1 MKYSKVWWKEAV
13 IYQIYPR
20 SFMDSNADGI
30 GDLKG
35 ITSKIDYLKDLG
47 VDVIW
52 LSPHFKSPNVD
63 NGYDISDYE
72 NILDEFGTMADFD
85 EMLAALHQ
93 NGLKLIIDL
102 VVNHTSDQ
110 HEWFKQASSSKENP
124 YRDFYHWKEEI
135 PNDWV
140 SFFSGSAWAHD
151 KSTNE
156 YYLHLFDKKQ
166 PDLNWEN
173 QKLRQAI
180 YAMMLF
186 WLKKGINGFRMDV
199 ISLIA
204 KDLDFPNFPL
214 NRFGDLSYYAN
225 GPKVHEYL
233 QEMNQE
239 VLSKYDCMTVGEAFG
254 VQAEQAVSYV
264 SNDGKEL
271 NMIYHFD
278 HAVPREESCF
288 IAPKKEFSLVELK
301 FIFNKWDKAIGTNG
315 WNTVY
320 FGNHDN
326 PRMLSRFGDTGKYF
340 QVSAKMLATV
350 LLSLP
355 GTPFMY
361 QGDEIG
367 MSNANFTKITEYDD
381 VQVFN
386 AFEVLVN
393 QQGNSSEVFLKASN
407 QIARDHARTPMQW
420 NKNKNAGFTTADKT
434 WLKLNDNY
442 TRVNVADQ
450 VEQPNSILNYY
461 KKLIQLRKKY
471 EVFIYGN
478 YIDLQP
484 DCNKI
489 WLYKRCFEGKNLLVM
504 NNFTPT
510 TQSFQLDFKI
520 NNIVLLLTNLEE
532 VELLQNQQ
540 FTLRPYESRI
550 YLFQYYL

>member
-1 MKYSKVWWKEAV
+1 MWWKEAV
-13 IYQIYPR
+13 VYQIYPR

-63 NGYDISDYE
+63 NGYDISDYQ
-72 NILDEFGTMADFD
+72 NILEEFGTMADFD
-85 EMLAALHQ
+85 EMLSALHQ

-102 VVNHTSDQ
+102 VINHTSDQ
-110 HEWFKQASSSKENP
+110 HEWFNQASSSKENP

-140 SFFSGSAWAHD
+140 SFFSGSAWAFD
-151 KSTNE
+151 KPTNE
-156 YYLHLFDKKQ
+156 YYLHLFDKTQ

-180 YAMMLF
+180 YEMMLF

-204 KDLDFPNFPL
+204 KDLTFPNFPQ
-214 NRFGDLSYYAN
+214 NRFGDLSCYAN
-225 GPKVHEYL
+225 GPKIHEYL

-254 VQAEQAVSYV
+254 VQAEQASSYV
-264 SNDGKEL
+264 SDDRKEL

-301 FIFNKWDKAIGTNG
+301 FIFNKWDKAIGANG

-340 QVSAKMLATV
+340 QESAKMLATV

-367 MSNANFTKITEYDD
+367 MSNANFTEIAEYDD

-393 QQGNSSEVFLKASN
+393 QQGNSPEVFLKASN
-407 QIARDHARTPMQW
+407 RIARDHARTPMQW
-420 NKNKNAGFTTADKT
+420 NENKNAGFTTADKA
-434 WLKLNDNY
+434 WLKVNDNY
-442 TRVNVADQ
+442 PHVNVGDQ
-450 VEQPNSILNYY
+450 VEQPHSILNYY
-461 KKLIQLRKKY
+461 KKMIQLRKKY
-471 EVFIYGN
+471 AVFVYGD
-478 YIDLQP
+478 YLDLRP
-484 DCNKI
+484 NCNQI
-489 WLYKRCFEGKNLLVM
+489 WLYRRCFEGKNLLVM
-504 NNFTPT
+504 NNFTPI
-510 TQSFQLDFKI
+510 TQDFQLDFKI

-532 VELLQNQQ
+532 VELLENQQ

-550 YLFQYYL
+550 YLFQ

>member
-72 NILDEFGTMADFD
+72 NILDEFGSMADFD

-110 HEWFKQASSSKENP
+110 HEWFTQASSSKENP
-124 YRDFYHWKEEI
+124 YRDFYLWKEEI

-140 SFFSGSAWAHD
+140 SFFSGSAWAHN
-151 KSTNE
+151 KLTNE

-225 GPKVHEYL
+225 NPKVHEYL

-254 VQAEQAVSYV
+254 VQAEQAISYV
-264 SNDGKEL
+264 SNEGKEL

-288 IAPKKEFSLVELK
+288 IKPKKEFSLVELK
-301 FIFNKWDKAIGTNG
+301 FIFNKWDKAIGANG

-326 PRMLSRFGDTGKYF
+326 PRMLSRFGDTGEYF
-340 QVSAKMLATV
+340 QASAKMLATV

-367 MSNANFTKITEYDD
+367 MSNANFTEIAEYDD
-381 VQVFN
+381 VQVLN

-420 NKNKNAGFTTADKT
+420 NKYKNAGFSTADKT

-442 TRVNVADQ
+442 AHVNVADQ

-461 KKLIQLRKKY
+461 KKMIQLRKKY
-471 EVFIYGN
+471 EVFIYGD
-478 YIDLQP
+478 YIDLRP
-484 DCNKI
+484 NCNKI
-489 WLYKRCFEGKNLLVM
+489 WLYKRCFEGENLLVM

-510 TQSFQLDFKI
+510 TQSFQFDFKI
-520 NNIVLLLTNLEE
+520 NNRILLLTNLEE
-532 VELLQNQQ
+532 VEFLENQE
-540 FTLRPYESRI
+540 FTLTPYESRI
-550 YLFQYYL
+550 YLFQ